1 MMQPLKRLIAALM
14 ALVLICTA
22 VPFPAYAANDNYTSD
37 SPISFGSKVSTD
49 DEESEEEEYTVYL
62 THALYV

>member
-22 VPFPAYAANDNYTSD
+22 VPFPAYAANDKYTSD
-37 SPISFGSKVSTD
+37 SPITFGSKVSED
-49 DEESEEEEYTVYL
+49 
-62 THALYV
+62 